1 MSQKWFQKLSGE
13 AVINH
18 KLPNEPEL
26 HKLLDLA
33 KENKNT
39 ELFAKLQKYSIPI
52 IHKIIKLKPNNR
64 WSILEQAIYWKSI
77 ENDPIMMKKLEELP
91 KSSESVAKVSVF
103 QSSTS
108 TKINYLTY
116 NILVGLP
123 KYESS
128 DALPNSKPEYRSWDN
143 RFLKIKDVISKSDIG
158 VLVESLESKLS
169 QILPDNYK
177 YIFQSKISD
186 CDGTTI
192 FFNPEKFNL
201 IAHYSKQIL
210 KGNNQVVLLGIF
222 KEITTNKLFAIIG
235 LHLKSGYEPEEKRR
249 QEEINVSLQDCLKF
263 LKEYGDIP
271 IILSGDLNSD
281 SLGGYKRLTLS
292 KVKTFGFNLIPLI
305 NNEITYNHHQTS
317 IFDYIFIKGD
327 IKYSNSST
335 GVSLEGSTPSP
346 NETQGSDHFPLFAEL
361 EL

>member
-1 MSQKWFQKLSGE
+1 M
-13 AVINH
+13 
-18 KLPNEPEL
+18 PNEPEL

-39 ELFAKLQKYSIPI
+39 ELFAKLHKYSMPI
-52 IHKIIKLKPNNR
+52 IDEIIKLKPSNR
-64 WSILEQAIYWKSI
+64 WSILEQASYWKNI
-77 ENDPIMMKKLEELP
+77 KNDPTMMINLKKLI
-91 KSSESVAKVSVF
+91 KSPESVPKVSVS
-103 QSSTS
+103 QPSKS

-116 NILVGLP
+116 NILVGHPFYEDGL
-123 KYESS
+123 KY
-128 DALPNSKPEYRSWDN
+128 SKPKYRSWDN

-169 QILPDNYK
+169 QILPYNYK
-177 YIFQSKISD
+177 YIFQSKIGD
-186 CDGTTI
+186 QDGTTI

-281 SLGGYKRLTLS
+281 FLGGYKSLTLS

-305 NNEITYNHHQTS
+305 ENEITYNHHQRS

-335 GVSLEGSTPSP
+335 GVSLEGSTPSR
-346 NETQGSDHFPLFAEL
+346 NETQDSDHFPLFAEL